1 MEVIRKKEFILQG
14 LCCASCAGIMETGIR
29 RLAGVRE
36 AAIDISTQRLSIH
49 LEEGTDVAQVIR
61 EADRFVRQ
69 VEPGVVMV
77 EQVEEIPGKKTIYL
91 QGLCCA
97 DCAGKI
103 ERQVAKLEGV
113 RTAQVDL
120 MAQTMTI
127 EAADGET
134 LPILVRK
141 AAQIVLEVEPSVTV
155 SLSRE
160 TGGSKTGLALKTRL
174 HQIGL
179 CVGAV
184 LFFVG
189 LLAPVPDGG
198 VLPLFLL
205 SYLLVGGDV
214 VWRAIKN
221 ITRGQVFDENFLM
234 SIATFGAFAIGE
246 YPEGVAVMLFY
257 QIGEAF
263 QHLAVNRSRKSIT
276 ELMDI
281 RPDFANLQTKDGLLK
296 VSPEEVGVGERIA
309 VKAGEK
315 VPLDGIVVEGYSALD
330 TSALTGESLPRDVA
344 AGDTVLSGSINKSG
358 LLVVEVTRVFGEST
372 VSKILELVQN
382 AGGNKSKTEN
392 FITKFARYYTP
403 AVVFAALALAVIPPL
418 LMPDA
423 LWADWIHRALVFL
436 VVSCPCAL
444 VISIPLSYF
453 GGIGGASRNGIL
465 IKGGNFLEA
474 LNHVDT
480 VVFDKTGTLTHGIFR
495 VTEIQPRNG
504 WTGEALLELAAIAE
518 SNSNHPIADSICK
531 AYGKPIEGS
540 GLQRYAELA
549 GLGVQVTWQNTVILA
564 GNARLMAQENIPID
578 TPDTVG
584 TTVHLSTN
592 GVYAGYLIIADELK
606 ADSKEA
612 VRRLKTLGVRRTAM
626 LTGDTRAVGEQIGA
640 ELGLDLVCAELLPQQ
655 KVEQLE
661 QLEQSK
667 AGVGVLVYVG
677 DGINDAPVLAR
688 SDVGIAMGG
697 VGSDAAIEA
706 ADIVLMTDEPT
717 KILTGIKIARKTRSI
732 VWQNII
738 FALGVKG
745 IILVLGA
752 LGMATMWEAVFGDV
766 GVAVI
771 AILNA
776 MRAMRIVEQG

>member
-1 MEVIRKKEFILQG
+1 MEATDKKEFILQG
-14 LCCASCAGIMETGIR
+14 LCCASCAGIMENGIR
-29 RLAGVRE
+29 RVTGVRE
-36 AAIDISTQRLSIH
+36 AVIDVSTQRLSIY
-49 LEEGTDVAQVIR
+49 LEEGTDAAQVTR
-61 EADRFVRQ
+61 EADRLVHQ

-77 EQVEEIPGKKTIYL
+77 EQVEELPGEKTVYL

-113 RTAQVDL
+113 RSARVDL

-127 EAADGET
+127 EAADREA
-134 LPILVRK
+134 LPILIRK
-141 AAQIVLEVEPSVTV
+141 ASQIALEVEPSITV

-160 TGGSKTGLALKTRL
+160 NEGSTNVPKLSARL

-184 LFFVG
+184 LFLVG
-189 LLAPVPDGG
+189 LLAPVPGWG
-198 VLPLFLL
+198 ILPLFGI

-214 VWRAIKN
+214 VWRALKN

-234 SIATFGAFAIGE
+234 SVATFGAFAIGE

-263 QHLAVNRSRKSIT
+263 QRLAVNRSRRSIT
-276 ELMDI
+276 ALMDI
-281 RPDFANLQTKDGLLK
+281 RPDFANLQTEDGLLR
-296 VSPEEVGVGERIA
+296 VAPEEVGVGERIV
-309 VKAGEK
+309 VKVGEK
-315 VPLDGIVVEGYSALD
+315 VPLDGVVVEGYSALD

-344 AGDTVLSGSINKSG
+344 AGDPILSGSINKSG
-358 LLVVEVTRVFGEST
+358 LLMVEVTRVFGEST
-372 VSKILELVQN
+372 VSKILDLVQN

-403 AVVFAALALAVIPPL
+403 AVVFAALALAVLPPL
-418 LMPDA
+418 LVPGA
-423 LWADWIHRALVFL
+423 LWADWINRALVFL

-480 VVFDKTGTLTHGIFR
+480 VVFDKTGTLTRGVFR

-504 WTGEALLELAAIAE
+504 WTEEALLELAAMAE
-518 SNSNHPIADSICK
+518 SNSNHPIAESICK
-531 AYGKPIEGS
+531 AYGRPIEGL
-540 GLQRYAELA
+540 GLRGYTELA
-549 GLGVQVTWQNTVILA
+549 GLGVQVTWQDTIILA
-564 GNARLMAQENIPID
+564 GNTRLMTQENISVEI
-578 TPDTVG
+578 PDTVG
-584 TTVHLSTN
+584 TTVHLAAN
-592 GVYAGYLIIADELK
+592 GTYAGYIVIADEIK
-606 ADSKEA
+606 TDSKEA
-612 VRRLKTLGVRRTAM
+612 IRKLKALGVRRTAM
-626 LTGDTRAVGEQIGA
+626 LTGDTRAVGERIGA
-640 ELGLDLVCAELLPQQ
+640 DLGLDLVCAELLPQQ

-661 QLEQSK
+661 QLEQNK
-667 AGVGVLVYVG
+667 TGAGVLVYVG

-706 ADIVLMTDEPT
+706 ADVVLMTDEPA
-717 KILTGIKIARKTRSI
+717 KIVTGIQSARKTRSI
-732 VWQNII
+732 VWQNIL
-738 FALGVKG
+738 FALGVKA

-752 LGMATMWEAVFGDV
+752 MGIATMWAAVFGDV

-776 MRAMRIVEQG
+776 MRAMKIVE